1 MTELLLLL
9 GVAVLVAANGFFVA
23 AEFALVRAR
32 ESRLEQLRDEG
43 AGGASLALRQIDR
56 IDEYLSACQLGIT
69 MASLGIGFMGEPAIA
84 RLFEDLFGD
93 AIPHGLSL
101 TISIGLALLITTAL
115 HITLGEQVPKIY
127 SIVHAEGTARRT
139 ARGLQWFRKGFS
151 PLIRL
156 LNAASNWILRL
167 VGVDPRAEFEEA
179 TSSEDLKLL
188 IARSAHGG
196 KLDPGEA
203 GMLSGVF
210 HLHEQEA
217 RQVMTPIPA
226 VVTVDTSETA
236 ETALRRCVDSGHT
249 RLVVT
254 EDDNTDRI
262 KGIVHSNSLA
272 RKLMTDGP
280 EASIKPSVKDALIV
294 PETKPL
300 DDLLADLQRERASM
314 AVVVDE
320 YGRTAGIVTVED
332 IIEEVVGEIADETDP
347 AVAGVRRLANGD
359 WWVRGHVP
367 ITDLADYGLELPVD
381 SDAYNSVGGFV
392 FGELGRL
399 PKRGDVVRTNGYS
412 LRVESVRENRVEAV
426 RIRDHG
432 RPDGSER
439 AEAGPP
445 RPVEEA
451 ASTPR
456 GQDPSTPAGP
466 TPDTGR
472 SDQG

>member
-1 MTELLLLL
+1 MTELLLLF

-23 AEFALVRAR
+23 AEFALVRTR
-32 ESRLEQLRDEG
+32 ESRVEQMRDEG
-43 AGGASLALRQIDR
+43 RRGATLVLQQIDR

-69 MASLGIGFMGEPAIA
+69 MASLGIGFLGEPAIA
-84 RLFEDLFGD
+84 SLLEKLFGN
-93 AIPHGLSL
+93 AVSHNLSL
-101 TISIGLALLITTAL
+101 AISITIAYLITTAL
-115 HITLGEQVPKIY
+115 HITVGEQVPKIY
-127 SIVHAEGTARRT
+127 AIVHSERT
-139 ARGLQWFRKGFS
+139 ALRVARPLHWFRVAFS
-151 PLIRL
+151 PLIWA
-156 LNAASNWILRL
+156 LNTGSNAILRL
-167 VGVDPRAEFEEA
+167 VGVDPKAEFEEIS
-179 TSSEDLKLL
+179 SSEDLKLI
-188 IARSAHGG
+188 IARSTRGG

-226 VVTVDTSETA
+226 VVTVDVADTVEI
-236 ETALRRCVDSGHT
+236 ALRRAVDSGHT

-254 EDDNTDRI
+254 EDGNTDRI
-262 KGIVHSNSLA
+262 KGVVHVNSLA
-272 RKLMTDGP
+272 RRLMTDGP
-280 EASIKPSVKDALIV
+280 DAPIADSVKDALIV

-320 YGRTAGIVTVED
+320 YGRTAGIVSVED
-332 IIEEVVGEIADETDP
+332 IIEEVVGEITDETDP
-347 AVAGVRRLANGD
+347 AVAGIRRLANGD

-381 SDAYNSVGGFV
+381 SEAYNSVGGFV

-399 PKRGDVVRTNGYS
+399 PKRGDMVRVNGYS

-426 RIRDHG
+426 RIRDHEG
-432 RPDGSER
+432 EENRASAARPS
-439 AEAGPP
+439 A

-451 ASTPR
+451 ASSSR
-456 GQDPSTPAGP
+456 RRD
-466 TPDTGR
+466 R
-472 SDQG
+472 E

>member
-1 MTELLLLL
+1 MTELLLLF

-23 AEFALVRAR
+23 AEFALVRTR
-32 ESRLEQLRDEG
+32 ESRMEQLRDEG
-43 AGGASLALRQIDR
+43 KRGASLALHQIDR

-69 MASLGIGFMGEPAIA
+69 MASLGIGFLGEPAIA
-84 RLFEDLFGD
+84 SLVEPVFGGVVSHGVAF
-93 AIPHGLSL
+93 AIAVGFAYLV
-101 TISIGLALLITTAL
+101 TTAL
-115 HITLGEQVPKIY
+115 HITAGEQVPKIY
-127 SIVHAEGTARRT
+127 SIVHPEGTARRT
-139 ARGLQWFRKGFS
+139 ARGLQLFRSVFN
-151 PLIRL
+151 PLIWV
-156 LNAASNWILRL
+156 LNSASNAILRVL
-167 VGVDPRAEFEEA
+167 GVDPRAEFEEV
-179 TSSEDLKLL
+179 SSSDDLKLI
-188 IARSAHGG
+188 IARSTRGG

-210 HLHEQEA
+210 HLHEQQA

-226 VVTVDTSETA
+226 VVTVDVSETA
-236 ETALRRCVDSGHT
+236 EVALRRCVDSGHT

-254 EDDNTDRI
+254 EQDNTDRI
-262 KGIVHSNSLA
+262 KGIVHANSLA
-272 RKLMTDGP
+272 RKLMTEGTDAP
-280 EASIKPSVKDALIV
+280 IEDCVKDALIV

-320 YGRTAGIVTVED
+320 YGRTAGIVTIED

-367 ITDLADYGLELPVD
+367 ITDLADYGLALPVD
-381 SDAYNSVGGFV
+381 SEAYNSVGGFV

-399 PKRGDVVRTNGYS
+399 PKRGDMVRVNGYS
-412 LRVESVRENRVEAV
+412 LRVESVRENRVDAV
-426 RIRDHG
+426 RIRDH
-432 RPDGSER
+432 ER
-439 AEAGPP
+439 TEERDRLQLPG

-456 GQDPSTPAGP
+456 RRERPA
-466 TPDTGR
+466 
-472 SDQG
+472 

>member
-9 GVAVLVAANGFFVA
+9 GVLLLVAANGFFVA

-32 ESRLEQLRDEG
+32 ESRVERMRDEG
-43 AGGASLALRQIDR
+43 RRRAGLVLEQIDR

-69 MASLGIGFMGEPAIA
+69 MASLGIGFLGEPAIA
-84 RLFEDLFGD
+84 SLLEDAFGD
-93 AIPHGLSL
+93 SISHGLSL
-101 TISIGLALLITTAL
+101 AISITIAYLITTAL

-127 SIVHAEGTARRT
+127 SIVHAEKTALRV
-139 ARGLQWFRKGFS
+139 ARPLHWFRVALS
-151 PLIRL
+151 PLIWA
-156 LNAASNWILRL
+156 LNSASNAMLRL
-167 VGVDPRAEFEEA
+167 VGVDPQAEFEEI
-179 TSSEDLKLL
+179 SSAEDLKMI
-188 IARSAHGG
+188 IARSSRGG

-226 VVTVDTSETA
+226 VVTVDISDTVEV
-236 ETALRRCVDSGHT
+236 ALRRAVDSGHT

-254 EDDNTDRI
+254 EEANTDRI
-262 KGIVHSNSLA
+262 KGVVHVNSLA
-272 RKLMTDGP
+272 RRMMSDGP
-280 EASIKPSVKDALIV
+280 GASIAGSVKEALIV

-320 YGRTAGIVTVED
+320 YGRTAGIVTIED

-347 AVAGVRRLANGD
+347 AVAGIRRLANGD

-367 ITDLADYGLELPVD
+367 ITDLSDYGLALPVD
-381 SDAYNSVGGFV
+381 SEAYNSVGGFV
-392 FGELGRL
+392 FGQLGRL
-399 PKRGDVVRTNGYS
+399 PKRGDMVQVNGYS

-426 RIRDHG
+426 RIRDHHPDQDG
-432 RPDGSER
+432 NSGEIEEPAPAEPPFRP
-439 AEAGPP
+439 
-445 RPVEEA
+445 
-451 ASTPR
+451 
-456 GQDPSTPAGP
+456 
-466 TPDTGR
+466 
-472 SDQG
+472 